1 MLVIGL
7 LGHAGAGKDTVALL
21 LAERFRVERV
31 AFAELLKREI
41 ATYWRIDRA
50 LLDDPFSKGTRLD
63 ALALHNCV
71 PMTDKDTTAA
81 EFKAFA
87 YELGLHGME
96 DGLTPRTVMQRW
108 GDFRRAQDPDYF
120 VKVAAVIVLTVA
132 DELAGENLDAVLLT
146 DVRFPNEAGLV
157 RSLGGRL
164 WRITRPEGPQPSR
177 HASEWLLAGEPVDAE
192 IPNDGSIELLAK
204 RVTDL
209 MDAALGRRAA
219 A

>member
-21 LAERFRVERV
+21 LAERFRVARV
-31 AFAELLKREI
+31 AFAEALKLEI
-41 ATYWRIDRA
+41 AAAWGIERD
-50 LLDDPFSKGTRLD
+50 LLDSPWAKEAKTP
-63 ALALHNCV
+63 ALALHKCMNQDFV
-71 PMTDKDTTAA
+71 
-81 EFKAFA
+81 A
-87 YELGLHGME
+87 YAWELGLPGLQ

-108 GDFRRAQDPDYF
+108 GDWRRSVDPDYF
-120 VKVAAVIVLTVA
+120 VKIALEIVRTVT
-132 DELAGENLDAVLLT
+132 DGDGVDAVLLT

-157 RSLGGRL
+157 RSLGGGL

-192 IPNDGSIELLAK
+192 IVNDGSIEQLAK
-204 RVTDL
+204 VATDL
-209 MDAALGRRAA
+209 LLITMGRRAA

>member
-1 MLVIGL
+1 MKPTIIGL

-21 LAERFRVERV
+21 LAERFRVARV
-31 AFAELLKREI
+31 AFAEALKLEI
-41 ATYWRIDRA
+41 AAAWGIERD
-50 LLDDPFSKGTRLD
+50 LLDSPWAKEAKTP
-63 ALALHNCV
+63 ALALHMCGNQDFV
-71 PMTDKDTTAA
+71 SYAW
-81 EFKAFA
+81 
-87 YELGLHGME
+87 ELGLPGLQ

-108 GDFRRAQDPDYF
+108 GDWRRSVDPDYF
-120 VKVAAVIVLTVA
+120 VKIALEIVRTVT
-132 DELAGENLDAVLLT
+132 DGDDVDAVLLT
-146 DVRFPNEAGLV
+146 DVRFPNEADLV